1 MGIFTKPKKGGFADV
16 IRCDE
21 SNYLIWKWHPNGVAA
36 GEVKRETA
44 IRTNSV
50 LRVKNG
56 EVAVFVYRQKD
67 GTLEDYI
74 VGPFE
79 ETIKTKNFPVLSS
92 IIGLWYEGDTP
103 FQAEVFFI
111 NVAQAV
117 QIRFGIPYFNIV
129 DPRFMDFEVPVA
141 VRGSLTFGIDDYKQF
156 IKCHQLAT
164 FSLED
169 LKKKV
174 NDTVCRYIKDA
185 VANAPAE
192 NNIPVIN
199 IESKIDF
206 ITEKVEMKIKD
217 RVAELF
223 GVRVNGVE
231 ISAIELDKDSDAYL
245 ELKSVTKDLAKRQ
258 AEANV
263 LNFEEQL
270 RIQREEGQYAQHMA
284 TRQTNLG
291 AYQTEVQG
299 QVGVAGAEALG
310 KMGENGAGHGLSGR
324 GIVRRDGRQGRE
336 TRGLRIIHAAHAA
349 ERSDRLKTMRQR
361 TERLKRRGN
370 RRIRK
375 PNRPQNGNGLPR
387 ILAQDLIVEIT
398 APSKRDIRS
407 RLNGHARHLQQTALQ
422 RMVDGQGSM
431 AIKMVFLKIENRRRL
446 ERVGRQGRRLQLK
459 RRHLH
464 DRPAAAVL
472 QRNFTDR
479 QTVVSARDALQSLR
493 QHLHH
498 AGLALRPRH
507 GHQLPTAPL
516 QFRASEL
523 QLALNRYAARPA
535 SLLPRMRQRDSRR
548 DDGQVSREVLGKRRS
563 PVQHPRLPAQFVRQT
578 LRRPSAAAISQYQ
591 RTHEIGA
598 SNSSA

>member
-1 MGIFTKPKKGGFADV
+1 MGIFTKPKKGGIADV

-92 IIGLWYEGDTP
+92 IIGLWYERDTP

-217 RVAELF
+217 RVAELV

-263 LNFEEQL
+263 LNYEEQL

-310 KMGENGAGHGLSGR
+310 KMGENGAGQVNMGSGAGFNPMTMMA
-324 GIVRRDGRQGRE
+324 GIAVGSAVGQNIAGTMNGAMNGQPSVPPVAPPPVPTVKYYLAKDG
-336 TRGLRIIHAAHAA
+336 AATGPYDVAT
-349 ERSDRLKTMRQR
+349 LKGMIPT
-361 TERLKRRGN
+361 GVF
-370 RRIRK
+370 
-375 PNRPQNGNGLPR
+375 NG
-387 ILAQDLIVEIT
+387 
-398 APSKRDIRS
+398 
-407 RLNGHARHLQQTALQ
+407 
-422 RMVDGQGSM
+422 
-431 AIKMVFLKIENRRRL
+431 
-446 ERVGRQGRRLQLK
+446 
-459 RRHLH
+459 
-464 DRPAAAVL
+464 
-472 QRNFTDR
+472 
-479 QTVVSARDALQSLR
+479 
-493 QHLHH
+493 
-498 AGLALRPRH
+498 
-507 GHQLPTAPL
+507 
-516 QFRASEL
+516 
-523 QLALNRYAARPA
+523 A
-535 SLLPRMRQRDSRR
+535 SLVWKEGMATWARADSVPEFA
-548 DDGQVSREVLGKRRS
+548 GAF
-563 PVQHPRLPAQFVRQT
+563 P
-578 LRRPSAAAISQYQ
+578 PSL
-591 RTHEIGA
+591 
-598 SNSSA
+598 

>member
-1 MGIFTKPKKGGFADV
+1 MGIFTKPKKGGIADV

-56 EVAVFVYRQKD
+56 EVAVFVYKQKD

-263 LNFEEQL
+263 LNYEEQL

-310 KMGENGAGHGLSGR
+310 KMGENGAGQVNMGSGAGFNPMTMMA
-324 GIVRRDGRQGRE
+324 GIAVGSAVGQNIAGTMNGAMNGQPSVPPVAPPPVPTVKYYLAKDG
-336 TRGLRIIHAAHAA
+336 AATGPYDVAT
-349 ERSDRLKTMRQR
+349 LKGMIPT
-361 TERLKRRGN
+361 GAF
-370 RRIRK
+370 
-375 PNRPQNGNGLPR
+375 NG
-387 ILAQDLIVEIT
+387 
-398 APSKRDIRS
+398 
-407 RLNGHARHLQQTALQ
+407 
-422 RMVDGQGSM
+422 
-431 AIKMVFLKIENRRRL
+431 
-446 ERVGRQGRRLQLK
+446 
-459 RRHLH
+459 
-464 DRPAAAVL
+464 
-472 QRNFTDR
+472 
-479 QTVVSARDALQSLR
+479 
-493 QHLHH
+493 
-498 AGLALRPRH
+498 
-507 GHQLPTAPL
+507 
-516 QFRASEL
+516 
-523 QLALNRYAARPA
+523 A
-535 SLLPRMRQRDSRR
+535 SLVWKEGMAAWARADSVPEFA
-548 DDGQVSREVLGKRRS
+548 GAF
-563 PVQHPRLPAQFVRQT
+563 P
-578 LRRPSAAAISQYQ
+578 PSL
-591 RTHEIGA
+591 
-598 SNSSA
+598 